1 MKFDEELKFNGKLGF
16 FNKSFYLIKNYFY
29 WKVKN
34 LFFKNVKFRNLD
46 YIKNFYDKTRL
57 KLDLQQLSFE
67 EFIFGQDYL
76 SKKKEILFQNEIYF
90 DFYYKPTLFR
100 YLRLHN
106 FIKSKL
112 KKGDFVLD
120 IGCGWGSATFFLA
133 KLNPD
138 INFIGIDLSKESIEK
153 AKTAKQKYN
162 INNLQFFEHNLLN
175 QFKFEY
181 KFNLVYSIN
190 VLEQLNDHLDKILR
204 NIFNLNCK
212 NIIFY
217 EPDIYFMKKNF
228 IGIISRLRSLK
239 QNKLQN
245 LYPVIERIIQTEK
258 KYSIKSAKNLNI
270 AINPF
275 NSTTEIILNNSKF

>member
-1 MKFDEELKFNGKLGF
+1 MKFDEELKFNGKLDF

-34 LFFKNVKFRNLD
+34 LFFKNVKFRNID

-67 EFIFGQDYL
+67 EFIFGQNYL
-76 SKKKEILFQNEIYF
+76 SKKKKILFQNEIYF

-100 YLRLHN
+100 YLRLDN

-138 INFIGIDLSKESIEK
+138 INFIGIYLSKESIEK

-162 INNLQFFEHNLLN
+162 INNLQFF
-175 QFKFEY
+175 
-181 KFNLVYSIN
+181 
-190 VLEQLNDHLDKILR
+190 
-204 NIFNLNCK
+204 
-212 NIIFY
+212 
-217 EPDIYFMKKNF
+217 
-228 IGIISRLRSLK
+228 
-239 QNKLQN
+239 
-245 LYPVIERIIQTEK
+245 
-258 KYSIKSAKNLNI
+258 
-270 AINPF
+270 
-275 NSTTEIILNNSKF
+275 